1 MTFLLAL
8 LLWLI
13 IAIIIINAAEN
24 NQILVFIALQVLI
37 FLASLKIVEAFF

>member
-8 LLWLI
+8 LLWFVI
-13 IAIIIINAAEN
+13 TSIIINAAE